1 MGKID
6 DYIINSKRTKN
17 LTIQHEFISETR
29 EKFRGYRETV
39 QARVRELEEAQ
50 ITRVN
55 IAKWGAILNYS
66 YIPADE
72 ADDRRHKK
80 LLRDYGVSD
89 AKAFMTQFYPDIKR
103 EIIASWARLFDD
115 RVQLGNDWCYG
126 TIWEVKQ
133 EWITAVVD

>member
-1 MGKID
+1 
-6 DYIINSKRTKN
+6 
-17 LTIQHEFISETR
+17 
-29 EKFRGYRETV
+29 
-39 QARVRELEEAQ
+39 
-50 ITRVN
+50 RVN